1 MDNIKIIKLQNG
13 EDIVGAVTANGVQ
26 YYDIEEPMLFEIDY
40 RGNHSGLVMR
50 HWLPVQL
57 LKKNYIQLKTQDVL
71 CILEPD
77 EEFSEYYL
85 HTVEKIK
92 RLLKAKA
99 SVNEMSNEEI
109 QEIVDELDI
118 LNQGNDTVH

>member
-13 EDIVGAVTANGVQ
+13 EDIVGTVTANGVQ
-26 YYDIEEPMLFEIDY
+26 YYDVEEPMLFEIDY

-57 LKKNYIQLKTQDVL
+57 LKKNQIQLKIQDVL

-92 RLLKAKA
+92 RLLKAKD
-99 SVNEMSNEEI
+99 SVNEMSDEEI
-109 QEIVDELDI
+109 QEIVDELTTI
-118 LNQGNDTVH
+118 RQGNDTIH

>member
-13 EDIVGAVTANGVQ
+13 EDIVGTVTANGVQ

-92 RLLKAKA
+92 RLLKVKS
-99 SVNEMSNEEI
+99 SVGEMSDEEI
-109 QEIVDELDI
+109 QEIVDELTT
-118 LNQGNDTVH
+118 LNQGNDTIH

>member
-13 EDIVGAVTANGVQ
+13 EDIVGTVTANGVQ

-92 RLLKAKA
+92 RLLKAKD

>member
-13 EDIVGAVTANGVQ
+13 EDIVGTVTANGVQ

>member
-1 MDNIKIIKLQNG
+1 MS
-13 EDIVGAVTANGVQ
+13 
-26 YYDIEEPMLFEIDY
+26 FEIDY

-92 RLLKAKA
+92 RLLKVKA

>member
-13 EDIVGAVTANGVQ
+13 EDIIGTVTANGVQ
-26 YYDIEEPMLFEIDY
+26 YYDIDEPMSFEVDY

-57 LKKNYIQLKTQDVL
+57 LKKNQIQLKTQDVL

-99 SVNEMSNEEI
+99 SVNEMSDEEI
-109 QEIVDELDI
+109 QEIVDELNT
-118 LNQGNDTVH
+118 LNQGNDTIH

>member
-13 EDIVGAVTANGVQ
+13 EDIIGTITANGIQ
-26 YYDIEEPMLFEIDY
+26 YYDVDEPMAFEVDY

-57 LKKNYIQLKTQDVL
+57 LKKNQIQLKTQDVL
-71 CILEPD
+71 CVLDPD

-92 RLLKAKA
+92 RLLKVKD
-99 SVNEMSNEEI
+99 SVNEMNDEEI
-109 QEIVDELDI
+109 QEIVDELTT
-118 LNQGNDTVH
+118 LNQGNDTIH